1 MTYSFAASL
10 RTQASKIGDR
20 VAVRSGESTRTYSE
34 LLTSSARV
42 GQALIADGVV
52 PGDRVAYIGR
62 NRVEYPEVMC
72 GVSMARAALVGVN
85 WRLSVSE
92 MTHVLNDSAPR
103 VAIVDSE
110 FVHVAAEACAA
121 AGIKRIVVIG
131 ADGDGGTGDG
141 GTGDG
146 VIGDGVIGDGV
157 TDYAGWAA
165 AQEAVDP
172 GLEPQPDDIAILM
185 YTSGTTG
192 RPKGVILP
200 NSSIGANLALP
211 TPWTWGPGS
220 VVLVVSPVFHTAGT
234 GWTYLGLDRGAEV
247 VLVGDPTPAEILR
260 CIAEHRVTHALLV
273 PALIYML
280 LQSPALATS
289 DLSSMVMVVYGASPI
304 TTSVLEGALKVFGCD
319 FVQAYGMT
327 ETGGPVTYLLP
338 ADHVRGLNDPALL
351 RSAGRPIDGIEVGVF
366 DPHAVAP
373 SSADRLRDGDV
384 GEVWTRSKQNTPGY
398 WRNHD
403 ASALLTTPDGWLR
416 TGDAGYIETG
426 YLYLTDR
433 INDMIISGGENVYP
447 AEVENVLA
455 SHPLVSEAAVVASP
469 HPQWGETVKAFL
481 VVHRGQGSELDPAEV
496 IAFCRD
502 RLAHYKCPTL
512 IEVVEE
518 LPRNPAGKVLRRLLR
533 DRPA

>member
-10 RTQASKIGDR
+10 RRQALTIGDR
-20 VAVRSGESTRTYSE
+20 VAVRSGDATRTYAE
-34 LLTSSARV
+34 LHAASARV
-42 GQALIADGVV
+42 GQALIADGVL
-52 PGDRVAYIGR
+52 PGERVAYIGR
-62 NRVEYPEVMC
+62 NRVEYPEIMC
-72 GVSMARAALVGVN
+72 GVSMARGAMVGVN
-85 WRLSVSE
+85 WRLTVDE
-92 MTHVLNDSAPR
+92 MAHVLSDSGPR
-103 VAIVDSE
+103 VVITDAE
-110 FVHVAAEACAA
+110 FARVAEEACAA
-121 AGIKRIVVIG
+121 AGVERIVVIG
-131 ADGDGGTGDG
+131 ADAEF
-141 GTGDG
+141 G
-146 VIGDGVIGDGV
+146 VQDSPV
-157 TDYAGWAA
+157 TDYASWMAVR
-165 AQEAVDP
+165 EAVDP

-192 RPKGVILP
+192 RPKGVVLP

-260 CIAEHRVTHALLV
+260 VIPEHRVTHALLV

-280 LQSPALATS
+280 LQSPALAGS
-289 DLSSMVMVVYGASPI
+289 DLSSLVMVVYGASPI
-304 TTSVLEGALKVFGCD
+304 TTSVLERALGVFGCE

-327 ETGGPVTYLLP
+327 ETGGPITYLLP
-338 ADHVRGLNDPALL
+338 IDHLNGLGDPSLL
-351 RSAGRPIDGIEVGVF
+351 RSAGRPIDGIDIGVF
-366 DPHAVAP
+366 SPHATTP
-373 SSADRLRDGDV
+373 SGADRLRDGVV

-398 WRNHD
+398 WRNEAATTD
-403 ASALLTTPDGWLR
+403 LTTPDGWLR
-416 TGDAGYIETG
+416 TGDAGYFENG

-447 AEVENVLA
+447 AEVENVLTN
-455 SHPLVSEAAVVASP
+455 HPLVSEAAVVASP
-469 HPQWGETVKAFL
+469 HPKWGETVKAFL
-481 VVHRGQGSELDPAEV
+481 VTKAGNDPEADAPELDADEV
-496 IAFCRD
+496 IAFCRE

-533 DRPA
+533 HRPS